1 MTLLNQQVNML
12 NGGSYDSQARRM
24 NEARI
29 N

>member
-1 MTLLNQQVNML
+1 MALFNQQVNVL
-12 NGGSYDSQARRM
+12 NGGLYDSQARRM